1 MKNLRS
7 IILKILL
14 TLAIIAILFVGV
26 YHLLRSSGVLNFDR
40 EYIQSI
46 VEKSGV
52 FAPLVFTLVT
62 CLQVVISPVP
72 ITVIILVGNY
82 LFGPWLAFIYL
93 YVGMVGGATLAFFL
107 GRWVGKPYLNW
118 VAGGK
123 ENLDKLFKKLKGR
136 EKVVLFFMFLFPF
149 FPDDILCAVAGALPI
164 TFTFFFGTQILTR
177 AVAITLNL
185 VFLSG
190 EIIPYEGAGLIVII
204 AVVVVAL
211 VALVLSI
218 KYSEKLNALFEK
230 FIGKITRKR
239 TSNQKEDEKIS
250 AEEN

>member
-14 TLAIIAILFVGV
+14 SLAIIAILFVGV
-26 YHLLRSSGVLNFDR
+26 YHLLRASGIMNFDR
-40 EYIQSI
+40 EHIQSL

-62 CLQVVISPVP
+62 CVQVVISPVP

-93 YVGMVGGATLAFFL
+93 YVGMLAGASLAFFL

-118 VAGGK
+118 IAGGK
-123 ENLDKLFKKLKGR
+123 ENLDKLVKKLKGR

-164 TFTFFFGTQILTR
+164 TFTFFFGTQIITR
-177 AVAITLNL
+177 AVAISTNL
-185 VFLSG
+185 IFLSG
-190 EIIPYEGAGLIVII
+190 EFIPYEGAGLIVII
-204 AVVVVAL
+204 AVVILAL
-211 VALVLSI
+211 IALVLSI
-218 KYSEKLNALFEK
+218 KYSEKINQLFDK
-230 FIGKITRKR
+230 FISKITRK
-239 TSNQKEDEKIS
+239 KKVEPEELEKIQT
-250 AEEN
+250 EE